1 MVWTDRFITLFFLTT
16 FSVHAYQIVP
26 FIPKDKSSNL
36 LYQTADDQVR
46 YLLQNQNTLSLV
58 EVAKSTQIHKSQS
71 EIAHME
77 VIATKTKKHILV
89 QEDNQPFSYFNP
101 KKNKKIYWSTFKGT
115 TLNLL
120 GEGSMPKLH
129 LDDQWASFFDAEKKA
144 IQFESLELLGKQSYK
159 INLNNKFSSYFIPE
173 VSFIDYDQVLYT
185 DINEKGEEALIT
197 YNLKNKAFSFIH
209 KVVGPGKK
217 ISFCLQEKEIIIAEY
232 DLGSTPQLSLFSITY
247 RGERNFSDKKT
258 YLTDNNK
265 YLPRI
270 LCSPKDK
277 SVFLL
282 KYSAPIE
289 KQRFGSQSILV
300 NISIPKVNTMEI
312 PFDRFF
318 SQMYLMDD
326 RILLQSSGRIYQVVK

>member
-1 MVWTDRFITLFFLTT
+1 MVWIDKIITLFLGLT
-16 FSVHAYQIVP
+16 FSLQAYQIVP

-36 LYQTADDQVR
+36 IYQTADDQIR

-58 EVAKSTQIHKSQS
+58 EIAKSTQIHKSNS
-71 EIAHME
+71 DIAQIE

-89 QEDNQPFSYFNP
+89 QEDDQPFSYFNP
-101 KKNKKIYWSTFKGT
+101 KKNKKIYWGKFQGN

-129 LDDQWASFFDAEKKA
+129 LDDQWASFFDAEKKS

-159 INLNNKFSSYFIPE
+159 INLNNKYSSYFLPE

-197 YNLKNKAFSFIH
+197 YNLKNKSFSFIH

-217 ISFCLQEKEIIIAEY
+217 ISFCLQEKEIIIAEF
-232 DLGSTPQLSLFSITY
+232 DLTSSPQLSLFSISY
-247 RGERNFSDKKT
+247 RGDKNFSDKKN
-258 YLTDNNK
+258 YLTDYNK

-282 KYSAPIE
+282 KYSASLE

-300 NISIPKVNTMEI
+300 NISIPKVNTLEI

-318 SQMYLMDD
+318 SQLYLMDD
-326 RILLQSSGRIYQVVK
+326 RILLQSSGKIYQVVK